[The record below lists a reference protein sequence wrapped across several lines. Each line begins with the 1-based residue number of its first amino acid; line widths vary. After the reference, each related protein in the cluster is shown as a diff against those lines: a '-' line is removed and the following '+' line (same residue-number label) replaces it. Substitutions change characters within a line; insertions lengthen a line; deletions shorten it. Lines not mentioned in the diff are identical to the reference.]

1 MSVQDDAVDVLHD
14 VQDAVKAMFAD
25 EWVAGGILHDMV
37 ARFDPTLTS
46 GHSVVARGWRSLLQT
61 TTAKNNAD
69 NSAFWAALY
78 EQYQR
83 VCACVPGCDSS
94 IDDFVS
100 LLQAGEDSSNWSEDD
115 DDRIAAMCL
124 SGVGADA
131 AVDVQAADTI
141 TVSVVSDDDVDDD
154 DEVLVDSTD
163 VTDGVTDTTEAL
175 TDTTD
180 SVTDITEDTVDVSED
195 DPHDDEDEDGLDDS
209 DVDDES
215 EDVPAPVSE
224 QPDVVEQPESAP
236 AQSESTQPKPK
247 RRKRRKKRKA
257 ASPKR
262 KMRKA
267 SDKPMST
274 RTADDGGTI
283 TPVDVDFRVREDYV
297 EQVMPYV
304 RSEVHADAAHVKS
317 NVSGV
322 HVYLVH
328 RIYDMLDDGF
338 RERGITHT
346 LGLGSVI
353 SALIIAVLPPR
364 ETAELELSPM
374 MKEAVDVLREA
385 LNRSTSES
393 MTDMTDMLAV
403 SVNVMRD
410 IYAMQSKMHVES
422 QVGSYIAS
430 LMLADRVGATS
441 IPVGTKA
448 EHMDVADVAAD
459 EFVARVR
466 DHILETQAYA
476 DEQRKRSANFH
487 AGE

>member
-1 MSVQDDAVDVLHD
+1 MSVHDDAVDVLHD
-14 VQDAVKAMFAD
+14 VQDTVKAMFAD

-37 ARFDPTLTS
+37 ARFDPSLTH
-46 GHSVVARGWRSLLQT
+46 GYSVVARGWRSLLQT
-61 TTAKNNAD
+61 ATAKRNAD
-69 NSAFWAALY
+69 NSAFWVALY

-83 VCACVPGCDSS
+83 VCACVPDCDGSV
-94 IDDFVS
+94 DAFVS
-100 LLQAGEDSSNWSEDD
+100 LLQAGEDNSNWATDD

-124 SGVGADA
+124 GGSGAATDSDDA
-131 AVDVQAADTI
+131 ASSTDTE
-141 TVSVVSDDDVDDD
+141 TVSVEDTDVITDNSDTATDEDVGVKGDAADAPDTADEVAD
-154 DEVLVDSTD
+154 DE
-163 VTDGVTDTTEAL
+163 GVPSAQPQL
-175 TDTTD
+175 AAQ
-180 SVTDITEDTVDVSED
+180 
-195 DPHDDEDEDGLDDS
+195 
-209 DVDDES
+209 
-215 EDVPAPVSE
+215 PAV
-224 QPDVVEQPESAP
+224 
-236 AQSESTQPKPK
+236 QPKK
-247 RRKRRKKRKA
+247 RTRRKRTKTKA

-262 KMRKA
+262 KTRKA

-274 RTADDGGTI
+274 RTADDGATI

-297 EQVMPYV
+297 EQIMPYV

-322 HVYLVH
+322 HVYLAH
-328 RIYDMLDDGF
+328 RVYDMLDEGF

-374 MKEAVDVLREA
+374 MEEAVVVLRDA
-385 LNRSTSES
+385 LDRSTSDS
-393 MTDMTDMLAV
+393 MTEMTDMLAV

-410 IYAMQSKMHVES
+410 IYAMQSKTHIES

-430 LMLADRVGATS
+430 LMLAERVGATS

-459 EFVARVR
+459 AFVTRVR
-466 DHILETQAYA
+466 DHIVEAQAYA
-476 DEQRKRSANFH
+476 DKRRKRSANFH
-487 AGE
+487 AGEQ

>member
-1 MSVQDDAVDVLHD
+1 MSVHDDAADVLHD
-14 VQDAVKAMFAD
+14 VQDTVKAMFVD

-37 ARFDPTLTS
+37 ARFDPALTH
-46 GHSVVARGWRSLLQT
+46 GYSVVARGWRSLLQT

-69 NSAFWAALY
+69 NSAFWVALY

-83 VCACVPGCDSS
+83 VCAYVPDCDGSV
-94 IDDFVS
+94 DAFVS
-100 LLQAGEDSSNWSEDD
+100 LLQAGEDNSNWADGD

-124 SGVGADA
+124 GGSSAATDNDAAAPSADTETVSADA
-131 AVDVQAADTI
+131 DDDAGSDDAVQDVTDDTDTI
-141 TVSVVSDDDVDDD
+141 TDEDVDAEGDVADAPDTADGVAD
-154 DEVLVDSTD
+154 DEN
-163 VTDGVTDTTEAL
+163 
-175 TDTTD
+175 
-180 SVTDITEDTVDVSED
+180 VSSAQ
-195 DPHDDEDEDGLDDS
+195 PQ
-209 DVDDES
+209 
-215 EDVPAPVSE
+215 PAA
-224 QPDVVEQPESAP
+224 QP
-236 AQSESTQPKPK
+236 AQQLKKRT
-247 RRKRRKKRKA
+247 RRKRTKTKA

-262 KMRKA
+262 KTRKA

-274 RTADDGGTI
+274 RTADDGATI
-283 TPVDVDFRVREDYV
+283 TPVDVDFRVREEYA
-297 EQVMPYV
+297 EQIMPYV

-322 HVYLVH
+322 HVYLAH
-328 RIYDMLDDGF
+328 RVYDMLDEGF
-338 RERGITHT
+338 RARGITHT

-374 MKEAVDVLREA
+374 MDEAVAVLRDA
-385 LNRSTSES
+385 LDRSTSDS
-393 MTDMTDMLAV
+393 MTEMTDMLAV

-410 IYAMQSKMHVES
+410 IYAMQSKTHIES

-430 LMLADRVGATS
+430 LMLAERVGATS

-466 DHILETQAYA
+466 DHIVEAQAYA
-476 DEQRKRSANFH
+476 EERQKRSANFH
-487 AGE
+487 TGGE